1 MSPNTEANNVITFKN
16 PSICA
21 WLEEH
26 GVKGKVLDYV
36 TPQDIVHRNVYGHL
50 PYWLAAYAD
59 QVNEVSIPNL
69 TREERDR
76 LNKGQLTVQEIDA
89 GGAYIASYRVRLVDS

>member
-1 MSPNTEANNVITFKN
+1 MSSTNIITFSN

-26 GVKGKVLDYV
+26 GIKGKTMDYV
-36 TPQDIVHRNVYGHL
+36 TPGDIAHHTVYGHI

-59 QVNEVSIPNL
+59 QVCEVSIPKL
-69 TREERDR
+69 SREDRQR
-76 LNKGQLTVQEIDA
+76 LNKGQLTVQELDA
-89 GGAYIASYRVRLVDS
+89 AGAHIASYRVRLLPEHK